1 MSAFIIELEMYFKKN
16 RDCELASHMEKY
28 MRNKF
33 KFLGINATKRRKISK
48 KFIKEYGDF
57 EIVNIKEDIVDIWNL
72 KEREFQYIYLD
83 FLKRK
88 KKYLTVDDLV
98 IIEYMIINKSWW
110 DTVDMIASH
119 LAGEIFKDNKD
130 VIDKYQKKWQ
140 ESGNI
145 WLQRTLII
153 HQLNYKE
160 NTDKERLFQIIRNNL
175 NTNEFFIDKA
185 IGWAL
190 RQYSKTNK
198 EEVREFINNTN
209 LSKLSIKEGSK
220 YI

>member
-1 MSAFIIELEMYFKKN
+1 MSAFIVEFEMYFKKN
-16 RDCELASHMEKY
+16 RDYELALSMGKY
-28 MRNKF
+28 MRNNF
-33 KFLGINATKRRKISK
+33 KFLGINATERRKISK

-72 KEREFQYIYLD
+72 EEREFQYIYLD
-83 FLKRK
+83 FLKKK
-88 KKYLTVDDLV
+88 KKYLTVNDLL
-98 IIEYMIINKSWW
+98 IIEYIITNKSWW

-119 LAGEIFKDNKD
+119 LVGEIFKNNKD

-145 WLQRTLII
+145 WLQRALII
-153 HQLNYKE
+153 YQLNYKE

-198 EEVREFINNTN
+198 EEVIKFIKNTN
-209 LSKLSIKEGSK
+209 LSKLSVREGSK